1 MVIWPVASL
10 VYVPPK
16 PKLCMALST
25 AVLDLN
31 LNSESLIPDV
41 SPEAPLI
48 KGPPGKFAN
57 TPNIFSSGFSKSGTI
72 FSVSFSS
79 PNIAD
84 GTSPSLITGP
94 PNNKF
99 LAVSNLPL
107 FIWLPKYKSDKGRA
121 FSYFSVVGKNYL
133 ILNNNNNYKK
143 MKIHDDI
150 KRLDYKRN
158 VFSETMV
165 DETAEYNSEFVTQ
178 MLNYWDNN
186 ITNIFRRQKDILVAD
201 AVLELFRK
209 RKNIENFNK
218 KALYIMIR
226 EMTGSNTQ
234 HITRVVNQMK
244 KYYFN
249 MMSEFSTSGQIDTSN
264 TGSIF

>member
-1 MVIWPVASL
+1 MPAKVVKKKRRKKSKMYFGTPVQDAIIRYNECPNPVIKNRIYEEHIHAAFC
-10 VYVPPK
+10 K
-16 PKLCMALST
+16 MAE
-25 AVLDLN
+25 N
-31 LNSESLIPDV
+31 LIHTFKFYYFDYPYEDV
-41 SPEAPLI
+41 KAEV
-48 KGPPGKFAN
+48 
-57 TPNIFSSGFSKSGTI
+57 
-72 FSVSFSS
+72 VSF
-79 PNIAD
+79 
-84 GTSPSLITGP
+84 L
-94 PNNKF
+94 
-99 LAVSNLPL
+99 VMQM
-107 FIWLPKYKSDKGRA
+107 PKYKSDKGRA

-165 DETAEYNSEFVTQ
+165 DETAEYNSEFVIQ
-178 MLNYWDNN
+178 MLDYWENN

-201 AVLELFRK
+201 AVLELFRR

-234 HITRVVNQMK
+234 LITRVINQMK
-244 KYYFN
+244 RYYFN
-249 MMSEFSTSGQIDTSN
+249 MMEEFSAVGEIDTSN

>member
-1 MVIWPVASL
+1 MPSEVQVKKAFKKPVKVVKKKRRKKSKMYFGTPVQDAVIRYNTSSNPVIKNKIYREHIHTAFE
-10 VYVPPK
+10 K
-16 PKLCMALST
+16 MAE
-25 AVLDLN
+25 N
-31 LNSESLIPDV
+31 LIHTFKFYYFDYPYEDV
-41 SPEAPLI
+41 KAEV
-48 KGPPGKFAN
+48 
-57 TPNIFSSGFSKSGTI
+57 
-72 FSVSFSS
+72 VSF
-79 PNIAD
+79 
-84 GTSPSLITGP
+84 L
-94 PNNKF
+94 
-99 LAVSNLPL
+99 VMQM
-107 FIWLPKYKSDKGRA
+107 PKYQADKGRA

-158 VFSETMV
+158 VFSESMS
-165 DETAEYNSEFVTQ
+165 DEVAEYNSEFVIQ
-178 MLNYWDNN
+178 MLDYWENN

-209 RKNIENFNK
+209 RRNIENFNK

-226 EMTGSNTQ
+226 EMTNSNTQ

-244 KYYFN
+244 KFYTN
-249 MMSEFSTSGQIDTSN
+249 MVEEFSQTGDIDTSN